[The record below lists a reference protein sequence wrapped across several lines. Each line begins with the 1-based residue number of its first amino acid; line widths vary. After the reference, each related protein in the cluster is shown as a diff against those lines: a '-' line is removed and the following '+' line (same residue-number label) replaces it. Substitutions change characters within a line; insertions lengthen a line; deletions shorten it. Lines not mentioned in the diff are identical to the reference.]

1 MQTDTAGP
9 AINFAV
15 VDPTPAPAV
24 SASAPLYLT
33 EPKPDLAAWLRF
45 FTQVDLP
52 VLTATARA
60 IEDLR
65 AIEDDVDAGMLS
77 RVIDTDPLMTLKL
90 LIDVSQRRR
99 DEDRTETET
108 VTSSLVMYGVAPFF
122 RRFGPQPT
130 LEDQLRDQPDALQG
144 ALALLDRSRRA
155 AHYALAFA
163 VHRGDTDAAVIQE
176 AAFLHDFV
184 DLLMWCYAP
193 TLQLDLRA
201 KQKADASL
209 RSAPLQRFV
218 YHVDFNDLRQALMKL
233 WHLPS
238 LLVRISD
245 GKHADHPAVRNV
257 VLAVR
262 LARHSQYGWDNAAIP
277 DDINDIALLLNA
289 APRVTQSYLRK
300 LDPNLQTTPPSST

>member
-155 AHYALAFA
+155 AWRSSGAGFGVSDCKTTRRPPCVGLALAIVLLLVGAFA
-163 VHRGDTDAAVIQE
+163 WWHESRAPAPPPWRISACAAS
-176 AAFLHDFV
+176 
-184 DLLMWCYAP
+184 P
-193 TLQLDLRA
+193 
-201 KQKADASL
+201 ASSPSP
-209 RSAPLQRFV
+209 SAPV
-218 YHVDFNDLRQALMKL
+218 
-233 WHLPS
+233 P
-238 LLVRISD
+238 
-245 GKHADHPAVRNV
+245 GCPGPPASPPRC
-257 VLAVR
+257 LA
-262 LARHSQYGWDNAAIP
+262 NATRWAE
-277 DDINDIALLLNA
+277 
-289 APRVTQSYLRK
+289 
-300 LDPNLQTTPPSST
+300 